1 MIFHVLTAVLVV
13 LKLME
18 LVTIDWFLVF
28 LPTVVVVLLIGVS
41 ALVGMYFLSKM
52 K

>member
-18 LVTIDWFLVF
+18 LVTINWFLVF
-28 LPTVVVVLLIGVS
+28 LPTVVVLLTGVG
-41 ALVGMYFLSKM
+41 ALVAMYFLSKM